1 MLPVPADVDPASVVP
16 SGGGTTAGHP
26 TLVVA
31 VAEADVPRFP
41 ASSFAI
47 GVAGTTAEALFL
59 MTAWRPRLVAVAWDS
74 GAFDAERI
82 CAAAREIPGTA
93 ILATM
98 AAPTLAAK
106 ALRAGCHGLMM
117 QPLMVNL
124 IAARLGRLAREA
136 PGTAVARRLDTALGI
151 SGTNQACRDVSC
163 PDCREP
169 GAVAFDYSSHRRAW
183 YACLACE
190 AVWLGRRPE

>member
-1 MLPVPADVDPASVVP
+1 VRTIGDP
-16 SGGGTTAGHP
+16 P

-41 ASSFAI
+41 TSSFAI
-47 GVAGTTAEALFL
+47 GVAGTTDEALFL
-59 MTAWRPRLVAVAWDS
+59 MTAWRPRLVAVAWDA
-74 GAFDAERI
+74 GGFDAERI

-98 AAPTLAAK
+98 AAPAFAPK

-117 QPLMVNL
+117 QPLTANL
-124 IAARLGRLAREA
+124 IAARLGRLSRES

-151 SGTNQACRDVSC
+151 SGTNQACRHVSC
-163 PDCREP
+163 PDCRQP
-169 GAVAFDYSSHRRAW
+169 GAVAFDYSSHRQAW
-183 YACLACE
+183 FACLSCE
-190 AVWLGRRPE
+190 SVWLGRRPE